1 MKNILKIFIFAALT
15 IGAAIVYAPDVC
27 AKDKSGSQVAADA
40 AAFVRS
46 SRKIEFKIG
55 GRLGKNSY
63 SHNGWLIANNK
74 KCYLDISGFAK
85 YDYEGSVLTMY
96 NVKSDEYYIQKF
108 NSNDE
113 DPASNPFAIFIN
125 KHSGMFSSPVQ
136 AKTSNGELAVM
147 VRMSLPGNKFCKYI
161 NIYVTGSG
169 SNTVLKE
176 IVIFSKK
183 GEKVVTT
190 ITNYSAPD
198 SSLLGRV
205 SVTPRKGSKT
215 IDLR

>member
-1 MKNILKIFIFAALT
+1 MRNIIKTFIFAALT
-15 IGAAIVYAPDVC
+15 IGAAIVYSPGVC
-27 AKDKSGSQVAADA
+27 ARDKSGSKIAADA

-46 SRKIEFKIG
+46 SRKIEFTIEGK
-55 GRLGKNSY
+55 LGKNSY
-63 SHNGWLIANNK
+63 SHKGWLIANDK
-74 KCYLDISGFAK
+74 KCYLDIGGFAK
-85 YDYEGSVLTMY
+85 YDYEGSVLTTY
-96 NVKSDEYYIQKF
+96 NVKSGEYYIQKL

-125 KHSGMFSSPVQ
+125 KHSGMFSGPVQ
-136 AKTSNGELAVM
+136 AKASDGEFAVM
-147 VRMSLPGNKFCKYI
+147 VRMSLPGNRFCKYI

-183 GEKVVTT
+183 GEKVTT
-190 ITNYSAPD
+190 TVTNYSAPD

>member
-1 MKNILKIFIFAALT
+1 MNNIVKTFIFAALT
-15 IGAAIVYAPDVC
+15 IGAAFVYSPDVC
-27 AKDKSGSQVAADA
+27 AKDKSGSKIAADA

-55 GRLGKNSY
+55 GKLGKNSY
-63 SHNGWLIANNK
+63 SHKGWLIANNK
-74 KCYLDISGFAK
+74 KCYLDINGFAK

-96 NVKSDEYYIQKF
+96 NVKSGEYYIQKF
-108 NSNDE
+108 NSDDE

-136 AKTSNGELAVM
+136 AKTSDGELAVM
-147 VRMSLPGNKFCKYI
+147 VRMSMPGNRFCKYI
-161 NIYVTGSG
+161 NIYVSGSG

-190 ITNYSAPD
+190 ITNYSDPD
-198 SSLLGRV
+198 SSLLSMV